1 MSKLKKM
8 EEVMKKK
15 FISAILA
22 MSFIGLSAGS
32 VFAMDCATVSITG
45 IGTTPYTDSGLF
57 VKVKNESGVAC
68 GALANGATMQYF
80 LDTNNTDP
88 TYATLLTA
96 LSLQKKMY
104 IQTSGTGTVNSLLLV
119 AAIKN

>member
-1 MSKLKKM
+1 
-8 EEVMKKK
+8 MKKK
-15 FISAILA
+15 FITAILA
-22 MSFIGLSAGS
+22 ISCVGLSVGS
-32 VFAMDCATVSITG
+32 VFAAQTCNGVSIAA

-68 GALANGATMQYF
+68 GALANGAVLQYF

-96 LSLQKKMY
+96 LSLQKKLF
-104 IQTSGTGTVNSLLLV
+104 IQVAGTGTNNDLLIL
-119 AAIKN
+119 ASIKN